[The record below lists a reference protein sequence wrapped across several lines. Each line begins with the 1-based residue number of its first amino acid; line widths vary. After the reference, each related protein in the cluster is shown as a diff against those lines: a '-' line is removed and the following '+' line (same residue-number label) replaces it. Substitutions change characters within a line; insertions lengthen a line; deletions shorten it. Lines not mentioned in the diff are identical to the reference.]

1 MKDPSKG
8 TNMIR
13 YSQSP
18 KNLKNAVADN
28 YVEEKEQE
36 KNKISDSQ
44 NSVET
49 KATDVDDDGTE
60 SN

>member
-1 MKDPSKG
+1 
-8 TNMIR
+8 MIR

-36 KNKISDSQ
+36 KNKISDPQ
-44 NSVET
+44 NPVET
-49 KATDVDDDGTE
+49 KATDVDDDGSD